1 MDNLLG
7 LIAIAVI
14 YLCIVLRS
22 DKKRRAGRKGGSEEK
37 AAPRRSG
44 GRRRPERKASFAQAF
59 DSEAQARGADAA
71 SGTAPARPARE
82 ARRPG
87 VLAAGA
93 ADTAFPEEDCSV
105 HAPGLHLH
113 AATQEQMNAA
123 GEGEDPCHAGGA
135 PRRASEREPIPDA
148 AETAADCAAA
158 RELLRGV
165 ILSEILERPCERRAR
180 LQNRRRM

>member
-14 YLCIVLRS
+14 YLCVVLRS
-22 DKKRRAGRKGGSEEK
+22 DKKRRAGKKGGSEEK

-44 GRRRPERKASFAQAF
+44 GRRRTERRASFAQAF
-59 DSEAQARGADAA
+59 DSDAHARGADAA
-71 SGTAPARPARE
+71 SGAAPASAARE
-82 ARRPG
+82 VRTPG
-87 VLAAGA
+87 VLAAKA
-93 ADTAFPEEDCSV
+93 ADTAFPQEDCMP

-113 AATQEQMNAA
+113 EVTQERMRSA

-135 PRRASEREPIPDA
+135 PRPAPELA
-148 AETAADCAAA
+148 AETAELPTDSAAA

>member
-22 DKKRRAGRKGGSEEK
+22 DKKRRAGKKGGSEEK
-37 AAPRRSG
+37 TAPRRSG

-59 DSEAQARGADAA
+59 DSGAQKADAGA
-71 SGTAPARPARE
+71 GKGPVRPAGEE
-82 ARRPG
+82 ARRSG
-87 VLAAGA
+87 VLAAEA
-93 ADTAFPEEDCSV
+93 ADTAFPEEDCTP

-113 AATQEQMNAA
+113 AVTQERMRSA

-135 PRRASEREPIPDA
+135 LHPAPEHEPVPDM
-148 AETAADCAAA
+148 AEPAADSAAA

>member
-7 LIAIAVI
+7 LIVIAVI

-22 DKKRRAGRKGGSEEK
+22 DKKRRAGKAGGEEK
-37 AAPRRSG
+37 KASPRRSG
-44 GRRRPERKASFAQAF
+44 GRRGKERKASFAQAF
-59 DSEAQARGADAA
+59 DGSAQGAGA
-71 SGTAPARPARE
+71 GTGSAPARPAGE
-82 ARRPG
+82 AVRRSG
-87 VLAAGA
+87 ALA
-93 ADTAFPEEDCSV
+93 ADTAAAAFPEEGCET

-113 AATQEQMNAA
+113 AVTQERLRSA

-135 PRRASEREPIPDA
+135 PRPAPELA
-148 AETAADCAAA
+148 AETAELPTDSAAA

>member
-22 DKKRRAGRKGGSEEK
+22 DKKRRADRK
-37 AAPRRSG
+37 G

-59 DSEAQARGADAA
+59 DSEAQARGVDAA
-71 SGTAPARPARE
+71 SGTAPARPATE

-135 PRRASEREPIPDA
+135 PRRAPEREPIPDA
-148 AETAADCAAA
+148 AETAADSAAA